1 MVFVARRDAAEV
13 VADAAADVQDRVR
26 HAVIHRSC
34 LWSRFL
40 LLSFSFHDGPV
51 RSVVG
56 VARRVYVN
64 LRLDCVWEG
73 RPKAWCLFRCL
84 FPYGSPRFTDCT
96 IWQLHFRCVIWCFP
110 PSNKRKRQVEL
121 NSGGVGRFC
130 GVGYSH
136 LLTRNATI
144 QCR

>member
-1 MVFVARRDAAEV
+1 MLLQIRQPTFRIAQGMHSFTAVGCEV
-13 VADAAADVQDRVR
+13 DS
-26 HAVIHRSC
+26 I
-34 LWSRFL
+34 FI
-40 LLSFSFHDGPV
+40 SFFYDDPV

-56 VARRVYVN
+56 VARRVSVN

-73 RPKAWCLFRCL
+73 RPKAWCMFRCL

-121 NSGGVGRFC
+121 NSGRVGTDRILID
-130 GVGYSH
+130 S
-136 LLTRNATI
+136 
-144 QCR
+144 QCDYTMSIKP